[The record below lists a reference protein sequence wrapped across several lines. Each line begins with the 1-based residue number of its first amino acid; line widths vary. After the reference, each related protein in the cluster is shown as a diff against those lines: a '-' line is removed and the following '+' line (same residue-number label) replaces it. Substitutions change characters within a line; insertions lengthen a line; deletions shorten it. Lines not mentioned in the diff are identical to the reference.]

1 MVKEWWNGRL
11 WVDVEGR
18 EGQDSGTESG
28 VVVPLAKRRAG
39 MANWGKDWSC
49 KGSDADFPT

>member
-1 MVKEWWNGRL
+1 MVKEWNDRL
-11 WVDVEGR
+11 WVDVEVR
-18 EGQDSGTESG
+18 EGRDYGTESG
-28 VVVPLAKRRAG
+28 VVVPLAKRRAR